1 MSGEWMMPR
10 PVLKKSTAATTGAK
24 KLLRHVVLVK
34 FKEGLTESQVQ
45 EVVDAYAALRGKV
58 ESILD
63 IEYGTNISMENKSAG
78 FTHAFV
84 ITFADQKGL
93 DDSLPHP
100 AHLEFAKLARARV
113 DDMLMFDYFA
123 K

>member
-1 MSGEWMMPR
+1 
-10 PVLKKSTAATTGAK
+10 
-24 KLLRHVVLVK
+24 
-34 FKEGLTESQVQ
+34 LTESQVQ
-45 EVVDAYAALRGKV
+45 EVVDAYAALQGKV

-78 FTHAFV
+78 FTHGFV

-93 DDSLPHP
+93 DDCLPHP

-123 K
+123 KQGASDIE